1 MSVTE
6 DLEITHY
13 VEAVRAALSDLP
25 SRQRD
30 DLLEDLPSHLAEVRA
45 ESGEPLSRR
54 LGPPEV
60 YAAELRVAM
69 GMVGGGRVPLRAR
82 LDEAAHRLRARGV
95 DVDRRAGTLLG
106 YEQGSDFLRQLR
118 PAWWVLRGY
127 LVAMFVAVL
136 VSNDAPGVLP
146 RVDGSLLMAL
156 FLLGSFVLGS
166 IWLGRREAAG
176 LPRNPRL
183 MLRGVAGMLALWAFV
198 LLWQVD
204 SRSAVDQMVDSYG
217 TSYAPAVGVEDVY
230 VYDRNG
236 RLLTDVRLFDQNGQP
251 IELGWSRCAAE
262 PPLSGQAVYPHCP
275 ELAPFQVPSFP
286 APSESIPGAPS
297 ESVPGVPS
305 DPDAVPSPEGV
316 VPPGPGAVPS
326 GSAGAEQLER
336 TPAEPSPSAR

>member
-30 DLLEDLPSHLAEVRA
+30 DLLEDLPGHLAEVRA
-45 ESGEPLSRR
+45 ESGEPLARR

-69 GMVGGGRVPLRAR
+69 GMVAGGRVPLRAR
-82 LDEAAHRLRARGV
+82 LDEAAHRLRSRGA
-95 DVDRRAGTLLG
+95 DVDRRAGVLLG
-106 YEQGSDFLRQLR
+106 YEQGSDFLRLLR

-127 LVAMFVAVL
+127 LAAMLFAVL
-136 VSNDAPGVLP
+136 VSSDTPGLLP
-146 RVDGSLLMAL
+146 RVNGSFLMAV

-166 IWLGRREAAG
+166 IWLGRRESAG
-176 LPRNPRL
+176 LRENPRRVMRFATVVL
-183 MLRGVAGMLALWAFV
+183 AIWSVALV
-198 LLWQVD
+198 WQVD
-204 SRSAVDQMVDSYG
+204 SRSTVDQMVDSFG
-217 TSYAPAVGVEDVY
+217 TGYVPAGADVEDVY

-251 IELGWSRCAAE
+251 IDLGWNRCDPELGFAD
-262 PPLSGQAVYPHCP
+262 QTVYPRCP

-286 APSESIPGAPS
+286 APSESPTVAVPPAPADAPPS
-297 ESVPGVPS
+297 ASVPG
-305 DPDAVPSPEGV
+305 
-316 VPPGPGAVPS
+316 
-326 GSAGAEQLER
+326 
-336 TPAEPSPSAR
+336 EPSPSAS